1 MYEFYLGDLLLPVAP
16 ESLQIKIKNQNSTVT
31 LINESEFNFIKAPGL
46 SELSFDMR
54 IPAVKYP
61 FANYNGDLKNQKYYL
76 DKLKKLK
83 NDKKPFRFIVNREMP
98 DGTGLY
104 DTNIRVSLE
113 DYTIKEQAGDGFDI
127 TVSITLKEYN
137 DIKTS
142 VVNISDDGTAT
153 VEKQR
158 ETDNSPEPQE
168 DKSYT
173 VKSGDTLWALAK
185 KFYDDGSRYADIAKA
200 NSISNPNRIS
210 VGQKII
216 IPAL

>member
-142 VVNISDDGTAT
+142 VVNIADDGTAT
-153 VEKQR
+153 IEKQR

-173 VKSGDTLWALAK
+173 VKSGDTLWVLAK
-185 KFYDDGSRYADIAKA
+185 KFYDDGSKYADIAKA
-200 NSISNPNRIS
+200 NSIANPNRIS